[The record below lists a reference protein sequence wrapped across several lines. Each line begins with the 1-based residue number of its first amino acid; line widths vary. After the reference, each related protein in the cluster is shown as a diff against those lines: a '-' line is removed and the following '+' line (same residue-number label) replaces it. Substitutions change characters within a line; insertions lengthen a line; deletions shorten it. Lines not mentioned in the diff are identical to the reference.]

1 MVRFS
6 LHYFMLFVL
15 MATTFPYFQLFL
27 RARGFSTPQVGYLQ
41 GLMALA
47 GVCGPIVVG
56 HLADRLGRRRGLI
69 VACLAVFAALMIP
82 LNATASLALA
92 AVLVAGVGFTGRT
105 TIPLAD
111 ALAST
116 ELPDPAHQYGKVRI
130 WGSIGFVLTLLGIR
144 GAALRWPGLVSEQSS
159 TSMMACMMVAA
170 ALCAASALF
179 LPDHHRPAAGLAQRT
194 QRTQRSERVEEHHRE
209 GSRST
214 TSSLRPPR
222 PLREESPLPR
232 AGHLQCPVPIPRD
245 SPPPPAAGHFDLLF
259 CLFLAAGATH
269 QFGMSAYYSF
279 FSLYLTDQF
288 HMDQTAWVW
297 AIGSAAEIPLLF
309 YAGRLVRRFGLRAM
323 LMAATAA
330 VSIRL
335 AIFSQVPAGGL
346 ALGGLG
352 LVPPLAIILPTQLL
366 HALCFGLFHAASVEF
381 VRRKVPRQRRGLAMA
396 LYASLAV
403 GLPAWLGSSAGGQIV
418 KDWGYGAL
426 FATYA
431 AVPLLGLAC
440 LALAGRRLN
449 LPAPTGDTP

>member
-1 MVRFS
+1 MMVRFS

-27 RARGFSTPQVGYLQ
+27 KARHFSTPEVGYLQ

-56 HLADRLGRRRGLI
+56 HLADRFARRRGLI
-69 VACLAVFAALMIP
+69 VACLAAFAALMVP
-82 LNATASLALA
+82 LNATTSLALA
-92 AVLVAGVGFTGRT
+92 AVLIAGVGFTGRT

-144 GAALRWPGLVSEQSS
+144 WAGLVDEQSS
-159 TSMMACMMVAA
+159 TSMMNCMLVAA
-170 ALCAASALF
+170 ALCAASVLA
-179 LPDHHRPAAGLAQRT
+179 LPDRHRAGGGLAQKT
-194 QRTQRSERVEEHHRE
+194 QS
-209 GSRST
+209 G
-214 TSSLRPPR
+214 LRPQPNPPEGNNR
-222 PLREESPLPR
+222 GRGPEQEPPAAQCRGFEGPPLPR
-232 AGHLQCPVPIPRD
+232 AGHLQCPVPGPRES
-245 SPPPPAAGHFDLLF
+245 SPSLAGGHFDLLF

-279 FSLYLTDQF
+279 FSLYLKEQLR
-288 HMDQTAWVW
+288 MDQTAWVW

-330 VSIRL
+330 VSLRL
-335 AIFSQVPAGGL
+335 AIFSQVPPGGL

-381 VRRKVPRQRRGLAMA
+381 VRRKVPPPRRGLAMA

-418 KDWGYGAL
+418 KGYGYGVL

-440 LALAGRRLN
+440 LALAGRKLN
-449 LPAPTGDTP
+449 LPAPQGA